1 VFFFEDDKKITFI
14 CFVGVSLVILVN
26 LIKERPKT
34 WNSYTGDILANI
46 REIEVLHLKIK
57 IEYSY
62 LQIFTLKLV
71 IQISNSN

>member
-1 VFFFEDDKKITFI
+1 MFFFEDDKKITFI